1 MLVLWITI
9 GFALLIAGLAVSFVI
24 WPLIGGPLGAQ
35 RTVLVDEAGPL
46 TELLQRKE
54 MLLLSIKELEFD
66 HQTGK
71 LSDEDFQRLDQRLR
85 QQAIGLLRQIER
97 VAPASAALES
107 DLEEA
112 IRRQR
117 KVQAQPAV
125 RTLEEPMMSCPRC
138 QNQVSTGD
146 NFCPKCGLAL
156 APATA

>member
-1 MLVLWITI
+1 MLWITI
-9 GFALLIAGLAVSFVI
+9 VFALLIAALAVSFVI
-24 WPLIGGPLGAQ
+24 WPLLGGPLGAK

-46 TELLQRKE
+46 TELMQRKD

-97 VAPASAALES
+97 IAPASTALES
-107 DLEEA
+107 ELEEA

-117 KVQAQPAV
+117 KVQVQPAA
-125 RTLEEPMMSCPRC
+125 RTLDEPQMFCPRC
-138 QNQVSTGD
+138 QNPVNAGD

-156 APATA
+156 APAAA